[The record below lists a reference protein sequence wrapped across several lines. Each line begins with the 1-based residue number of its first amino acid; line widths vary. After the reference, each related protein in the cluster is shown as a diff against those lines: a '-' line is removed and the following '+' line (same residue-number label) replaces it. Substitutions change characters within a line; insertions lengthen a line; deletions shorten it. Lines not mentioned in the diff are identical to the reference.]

1 MDKTITDRDKK
12 KEMYNPYIEY
22 RIFYSFIIYLFSL
35 IGLILF
41 LNKLKVNRYKLDK
54 IDKYLILNL
63 MLIFYFIFMG
73 GPYGNSRYLVP
84 ALLSFFVAR
93 II

>member
-1 MDKTITDRDKK
+1 M
-12 KEMYNPYIEY
+12 
-22 RIFYSFIIYLFSL
+22 
-35 IGLILF
+35 
-41 LNKLKVNRYKLDK
+41 NRYKLDK

-84 ALLSFFVAR
+84 ALLSFFTFSGLFLNKKFK
-93 II
+93 